1 MLTRA
6 LSVRVL
12 PAAMTVI
19 VMCATVA
26 LCFGLSFSATNS
38 IISQTRRVD
47 RDSLDRT
54 HAVTRDNL
62 NSLTSQLMRAMHSA
76 ASESVMAMVGSIEST
91 VRRYQGFVHKSL
103 STPSA
108 EDPTQ
113 PTALTKT
120 FVEVSRSLMMQDI
133 LTSYPTVISVILS
146 SGHSVTVLEAPWL
159 DSDGQ
164 GGSKPSN
171 DIIESISDG
180 RTQAE
185 HGVTPDAYHPNPTT
199 SLWASFCPL
208 TPDADCNTTFRKT
221 VVVMEGGAEYEQTLS
236 GFPILLDNFT
246 TDEVLRNYGFSIQ
259 KLNETNNSSI
269 EYSFVHLNG
278 QSGQWTTAITGNA
291 ETIVFSYT
299 LPVAA
304 GTIDA
309 KLTGM
314 VGAGLDLEAMSDALR
329 RLPQHS
335 DQRVFVVHQIN
346 STTENIMFGTSH
358 GTAIVREYTGTS
370 LVQRARS
377 VSESDD
383 YIISGAGRYVARY
396 HNNSFRALDTNN
408 TYYYTVFDDDNENT
422 ARSTSGRK
430 KYLMRSS
437 TTHTDSGIDFSI
449 VVVVPYDQI
458 LAGVEENTK
467 QVIAE
472 VEHNDNS
479 LDEYYFKTQVVG
491 ICALIVFILIIF
503 VTSVYSSRYFTMPL
517 IALRADMARVAMM
530 DFDALPRRKPAI
542 ISEVRS
548 MQHSFDLMVEYLRE
562 FRAFVPQ
569 AVLAPREEVNAGVVV
584 DPTFESI
591 VSVAAAAAAEHPAPA
606 LGTPGAD
613 YLSPATSTHKPSVN
627 DAVTAVTLEQS
638 FRLTADD
645 ENDNATTADF
655 VPDDPRAARL
665 RGTTMQPFNA
675 SFVAVRFAFLESDN
689 GQNNVSSYNS
699 NVLGQHP
706 PGVRVGACGSKDV
719 DRAHAL
725 HQAFVERCLRIVER
739 NEGVVVRFEA
749 SLLVASWNAFRPCH
763 QHEAMACHVA
773 QELDKELCDF
783 HIHVLVSS
791 GHVLVGFL
799 GSERVRSPVV
809 LGDCMNDQDDL
820 VRLCGVLSSRM
831 LVTESVAHKV
841 TTLFE
846 LCPVDVVRRDVS
858 TTVYELLPRPPLP
871 PSDRAGAASA
881 HARHSDMYA
890 LYQRRH
896 ATFEAQA
903 TVYNMAFSRLV
914 SSRFAEAESLLLE
927 FLRLVAPSM
936 CDPEASAASSSSSL
950 PTYDRQHVWHALRL
964 SCVGSHLRR
973 ARDGADS
980 SGNNNGSKA
989 ASSSALSSSPYS
1001 RAFPTWPLL
1010 EKCSSSDLP
1019 REFESLWRV
1028 HFGGRVGTEA
1038 AVCTVAGRNPSLD
1051 ESDFETVEVVDSGV
1065 LVVSKQNST
1074 ESAPHSSSSDEARGV
1089 SGQPSDLRQMM
1100 LEVVTQNT
1108 SASLTSAPSRRSTP
1122 ANGVVIMADIDAAE
1136 LSGRGVD
1143 SEVAAI
1149 TSVWSHARYYR
1160 SSRVLGRGATG
1171 RVYLGLA
1178 ENGTQVAMK
1187 CMRIADADSKG
1198 SGGGA
1203 GQGATAAKREIEKV
1217 LDEVQMMSEL
1227 RHDNIVTLL
1236 DTAIVGGEV
1245 IVIQELI
1252 SGGALS
1258 ALQES
1263 FGKLP
1268 VPTVQRYVR
1277 EILHGLVYLHRNDIL
1292 HRDIKGQ
1299 NVLLT
1304 VEGQCKL
1311 ADFGAAAKLNAA
1323 ARGGIAGTPLFMAP
1337 EAVLGNLTKASDVWS
1352 VGILT
1357 CFLLTGES
1365 PFRGARQLSSRQYMT
1380 KLAMETGWAPD
1391 LTRVGAASAS
1401 AERFVSDCLQRSPLS
1416 RPGVDVLLH
1425 HEFLLT

>member
-1 MLTRA
+1 MVSSTTT

-199 SLWASFCPL
+199 SLWTYFCPL
-208 TPDADCNTTFRKT
+208 TPDADCNTTFRKK
-221 VVVMEGGAEYEQTLS
+221 VVIMADDTIYVQTLG
-236 GFPILLDNFT
+236 GFPILIDNFT
-246 TDEVLRNYGFSIQ
+246 IGEALGSYGFDTRQVS
-259 KLNETNNSSI
+259 LTGNNGSVAYDFVDTNEPSDQ
-269 EYSFVHLNG
+269 YG
-278 QSGQWTTAITGNA
+278 GKWTTSNTGNTEA
-291 ETIVFSYT
+291 VVFSYT

-396 HNNSFRALDTNN
+396 HNNSFRALDPNS
-408 TYYYTVFDDDNENT
+408 TYYYVVDNGQNSSDSSE
-422 ARSTSGRK
+422 S

-591 VSVAAAAAAEHPAPA
+591 VSAAAGKGDTTNTTNARYDVVLPVSPEGSQRGGPAGSSEPTPLGAAAAN
-606 LGTPGAD
+606 
-613 YLSPATSTHKPSVN
+613 V
-627 DAVTAVTLEQS
+627 
-638 FRLTADD
+638 
-645 ENDNATTADF
+645 DF

-1074 ESAPHSSSSDEARGV
+1074 ESASHSMGSDDTRGV

-1108 SASLTSAPSRRSTP
+1108 SASLKAPTSRTTGAT
-1122 ANGVVIMADIDAAE
+1122 IMADVDAAE

-1187 CMRIADADSKG
+1187 CMRIADADSNGNKG

-1203 GQGATAAKREIEKV
+1203 
-1217 LDEVQMMSEL
+1217 
-1227 RHDNIVTLL
+1227 
-1236 DTAIVGGEV
+1236 
-1245 IVIQELI
+1245 
-1252 SGGALS
+1252 
-1258 ALQES
+1258 
-1263 FGKLP
+1263 
-1268 VPTVQRYVR
+1268 
-1277 EILHGLVYLHRNDIL
+1277 
-1292 HRDIKGQ
+1292 
-1299 NVLLT
+1299 
-1304 VEGQCKL
+1304 
-1311 ADFGAAAKLNAA
+1311 
-1323 ARGGIAGTPLFMAP
+1323 
-1337 EAVLGNLTKASDVWS
+1337 
-1352 VGILT
+1352 
-1357 CFLLTGES
+1357 
-1365 PFRGARQLSSRQYMT
+1365 
-1380 KLAMETGWAPD
+1380 
-1391 LTRVGAASAS
+1391 
-1401 AERFVSDCLQRSPLS
+1401 
-1416 RPGVDVLLH
+1416 
-1425 HEFLLT
+1425 

>member
-199 SLWASFCPL
+199 SLWTYFCPL
-208 TPDADCNTTFRKT
+208 TPDADCNTTFRKK
-221 VVVMEGGAEYEQTLS
+221 VVIMADDTIYVQTLG
-236 GFPILLDNFT
+236 GFPILIDNFT
-246 TDEVLRNYGFSIQ
+246 IGEALGSYGFDTRQVS
-259 KLNETNNSSI
+259 LTGNNGSVAYDFVDTNEPSDQ
-269 EYSFVHLNG
+269 YG
-278 QSGQWTTAITGNA
+278 GKWTTSNTGNTEA
-291 ETIVFSYT
+291 VVFSYT

-591 VSVAAAAAAEHPAPA
+591 VSAAAGKGDTTNTTNARYDVVLPVSPEGSQRGGPAGSSEPTPLGAAAAN
-606 LGTPGAD
+606 
-613 YLSPATSTHKPSVN
+613 V
-627 DAVTAVTLEQS
+627 
-638 FRLTADD
+638 
-645 ENDNATTADF
+645 DF

-1187 CMRIADADSKG
+1187 CMRIADADSNGSKG

>member
-199 SLWASFCPL
+199 SLWTYFCPL
-208 TPDADCNTTFRKT
+208 TPDADCNTTFRKK
-221 VVVMEGGAEYEQTLS
+221 VVIMADDTIYVQTLG
-236 GFPILLDNFT
+236 GFPILIDNFT
-246 TDEVLRNYGFSIQ
+246 IGEALGSYGFDTRQVS
-259 KLNETNNSSI
+259 LTGNNGSVAYDFVDTNEPSDQ
-269 EYSFVHLNG
+269 YG
-278 QSGQWTTAITGNA
+278 GKWTTSNTGNTEA
-291 ETIVFSYT
+291 VVFSYT

-591 VSVAAAAAAEHPAPA
+591 VSAAAGKGDTTNTTNARYDVVLPVSPEGSQRGGPAGSSEPTPLGAAAAN
-606 LGTPGAD
+606 
-613 YLSPATSTHKPSVN
+613 V
-627 DAVTAVTLEQS
+627 
-638 FRLTADD
+638 
-645 ENDNATTADF
+645 DF

>member
-199 SLWASFCPL
+199 SLWTYFCPL
-208 TPDADCNTTFRKT
+208 TPDADCNTTFRKK
-221 VVVMEGGAEYEQTLS
+221 VVIMADDTIYVQTLG
-236 GFPILLDNFT
+236 GFPILIDNFT
-246 TDEVLRNYGFSIQ
+246 IGEALGSYGFDTRQVS
-259 KLNETNNSSI
+259 LTGNNGSVAYDFVDTNEPSDQ
-269 EYSFVHLNG
+269 YG
-278 QSGQWTTAITGNA
+278 GKWTTSNTGNTEA
-291 ETIVFSYT
+291 VVFSYT

-396 HNNSFRALDTNN
+396 HNNSFRALDPNS
-408 TYYYTVFDDDNENT
+408 TYYYVVDNGQNSSDSSE
-422 ARSTSGRK
+422 S

-591 VSVAAAAAAEHPAPA
+591 VSAAAGKGDTTNTTNARYDVVLPVSPEGSQRGGPAGSSEPTPLGAAAAN
-606 LGTPGAD
+606 
-613 YLSPATSTHKPSVN
+613 V
-627 DAVTAVTLEQS
+627 
-638 FRLTADD
+638 
-645 ENDNATTADF
+645 DF

-1187 CMRIADADSKG
+1187 CMRIADADSNGSKG